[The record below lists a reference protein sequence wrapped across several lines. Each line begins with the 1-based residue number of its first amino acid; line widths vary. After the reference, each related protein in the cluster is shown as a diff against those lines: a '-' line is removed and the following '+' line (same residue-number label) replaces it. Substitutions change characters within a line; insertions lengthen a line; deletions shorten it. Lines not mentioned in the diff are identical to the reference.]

1 MPDFVE
7 KRKRKVPVKPVN
19 RTGRPTVYDAAYHPP
34 HAYKFCLLGCTD
46 ADLARSFEISENL
59 IHTWMNTYPQF
70 NDSIRS
76 GRDQADAEV
85 AQSLFH
91 RAKGYSHPAEK
102 ISVHKVSYKD
112 GDGFREELQ
121 EHRADYVEHYPPDA
135 ASAIFWL
142 KNRQRNK
149 WRDTPAVAVGIQN
162 NGDGKVSVTMN
173 TVDLSQGYMQIISG
187 DE

>member
-1 MPDFVE
+1 VSDLVV
-7 KRKRKVPVKPVN
+7 KRKNKVAVKPVN
-19 RTGRPTVYDAAYHPP
+19 RRTGRPSIYDPAYHPP

-46 ADLARSFEISENL
+46 KDLARSFDISESVVAKWKNE
-59 IHTWMNTYPQF
+59 HEDFMN
-70 NDSIRS
+70 SIKA

-91 RAKGYSHPAEK
+91 RAKGYSHSAEK
-102 ISVHKVSYKD
+102 IAFSKD
-112 GDGFREELQ
+112 GQEL
-121 EHRADYVEHYPPDA
+121 RADYVEHYPPDA